1 MDYTQ
6 PSPITSDPGDSSFEP
21 SGKCPQDWG
30 SVMGFDTTG
39 GTKSQPAGVD
49 YARTPA
55 MQDSSK
61 DTRTG
66 A

>member
-1 MDYTQ
+1 MEYTQ
-6 PSPITSDPGDSSFEP
+6 PTPITSTPADQTFEP
-21 SGKCPQDWG
+21 PCHCVNDWG

-39 GTKSQPAGVD
+39 GTKAQPAGVD

-61 DTRTG
+61 DVKTS
-66 A
+66 